1 MIVPPSFLFQ
11 YQLSVPRIDEL
22 PGKKGQSFKLPD
34 HAKLFVPAI
43 LNERAAGNEGAVGLE
58 LKMAWNPNGLAI
70 ELTVHGKKL
79 EPAGRRH
86 DLKHSDHGLV
96 LIDTRHTA
104 NVHRATEFCTAL
116 QFLPADETA
125 NDKPSVQLVDFS
137 QHRNPAQQRS
147 SRRELNAQRV
157 AISARSISDGYRL
170 ELWIPA
176 AQMPGFSEAPEIG
189 HMGFYVVVEDSELGQ
204 LPLSIGDDFPIA
216 HDPSTWLQLHLD

>member
-34 HAKLFVPAI
+34 HAKLFVPAT
-43 LNERAAGNEGAVGLE
+43 LNEGAAGLE

-70 ELTVHGKKL
+70 ELSVHGKKL

-86 DLKHSDHGLV
+86 DLKHSDYGLV

-116 QFLPADETA
+116 QCLPADEA
-125 NDKPSVQLVDFS
+125 ADDQPSVQLVDLA
-137 QHRNPAQQRS
+137 QQRNAAQQRS
-147 SRRELNAQRV
+147 SRRELDAKKV
-157 AISARSISDGYRL
+157 GIYVRSISDGYRM

-176 AQMPGFSEAPEIG
+176 GQMPGFAEAPEIG

-216 HDPSTWLQLHLD
+216 HDPSTWLQLSLN